1 MLSGRTGCDR
11 ICLATVA
18 RMTRVGWQAGDQSQR
33 AFRRESRMARRSHSS
48 REGTRMNHRS
58 AVRIL
63 VPVVILLLGLIMP
76 SAAAAA
82 PRAAPDMTKEV
93 KTLIET
99 YGPIIYFHP
108 DEQYFL
114 DMPEAVL
121 DADAT
126 LVWGLVENENN
137 YQTVQQTILGS
148 TVTSTDSLLA
158 DVAMARQDP
167 QASDPRFRYWLEI
180 DESLRAGHLQRA
192 KTYVRVL
199 PIGDLQLDL
208 QFWFFSPYNGPVKGK
223 ATLSPELQP
232 PTYYFPD
239 TVGRHT
245 GDWEFVALRF
255 ARGGSGQ
262 GWSLERLF
270 LSQHGGGEWIDAAS
284 GAIAFA
290 GTHPV
295 IYAAK
300 DSHAHYA
307 TVGEHPFQRVL
318 IQSLGPVTLTV
329 DLIDLTDAGAAF
341 HAYKPGNY
349 RIVSSA
355 LPGVKA
361 AGARDWLE
369 YAGRWGEYEKLL
381 FIGTITVF
389 GQTQSFPF
397 AEVGSGPT
405 GPAQKAAWNGVYPM
419 P

>member
-1 MLSGRTGCDR
+1 
-11 ICLATVA
+11 
-18 RMTRVGWQAGDQSQR
+18 
-33 AFRRESRMARRSHSS
+33 
-48 REGTRMNHRS
+48 
-58 AVRIL
+58 
-63 VPVVILLLGLIMP
+63 
-76 SAAAAA
+76 
-82 PRAAPDMTKEV
+82 
-93 KTLIET
+93 
-99 YGPIIYFHP
+99 
-108 DEQYFL
+108 
-114 DMPEAVL
+114 
-121 DADAT
+121 
-126 LVWGLVENENN
+126 VWGLVENENN
-137 YQTVQQTILGS
+137 YQSFQQTILGS
-148 TVTSTDSLLA
+148 MVTSADSLLA
-158 DVAMARQDP
+158 DVAMAKQDP
-167 QASDPRFRYWLEI
+167 HAADPRFRYWLEI

-199 PIGDLQLDL
+199 PTGDSQLDL

-223 ATLSPELQP
+223 ATLTPPVAS
-232 PTYYFPD
+232 PTYYYPD

-255 ARGGSGQ
+255 ARGDSGQ

-284 GAIAFA
+284 DDIAFD

-307 TVGEHPFQRVL
+307 TIGEHPFQRVL
-318 IQSLGPVTLTV
+318 DQPIGQIAPSVVLTLTV
-329 DLIDLTDAGAAF
+329 DLIDLADAGASF

-361 AGARDWLE
+361 NGAWDWLA
-369 YAGRWGEYEKLL
+369 YDGRWGGYEKLL
-381 FIGTITVF
+381 FIGTIEIF
-389 GQTQSFPF
+389 GQTQTFPF

-405 GPAQKAAWNGVYPM
+405 GPAQKGVWNGVYPV